1 MWGLLL
7 VAVLGTFW
15 FLSRQILLLVAS
27 LVVAALVVAAVCLEL
42 NVVTDKEYVV
52 DAVYQMAEAVRTND
66 PDGIVQFVADENQVF
81 ANRVRRE
88 MGLYDFRSCQING
101 FSVVEL
107 GDEDAVP
114 RLARVGFSVWAT
126 GNYRGRIDTLNS
138 AIVAVELEFAKID
151 GNWKIQ
157 AYGYR
162 PGNAPGNINLIRQ

>member
-1 MWGLLL
+1 M
-7 VAVLGTFW
+7 
-15 FLSRQILLLVAS
+15 
-27 LVVAALVVAAVCLEL
+27 EL